1 MNVLTRND
9 TYDGCSGRA
18 AYRLEVHVAKPG
30 SVALSHEPS
39 NGLLLDKMS
48 ARFDKMSAIDP
59 LRVVQATQL
68 NLAVA

>member
-48 ARFDKMSAIDP
+48 AIDP